1 VRDLLFG
8 IEPGMRE
15 DEAVRLLSWNGS
27 PLSCHLM
34 LTSGQRA
41 SIGLLSPSSR
51 LIQRGDR
58 FTTAFGVWGALNCRA
73 GFVVED
79 ESELTDEVSDYVN
92 RLVGRSEPD
101 PWPS

>member
-15 DEAVRLLSWNGS
+15 DEAV
-27 PLSCHLM
+27 
-34 LTSGQRA
+34 
-41 SIGLLSPSSR
+41 GLLSPSSR

-58 FTTAFGVWGALNCRA
+58 FTAAFGVWGGLNCRA

-79 ESELTDEVSDYVN
+79 ESELTDEVSDYFN

-101 PWPS
+101 P